1 MKIYKN
7 LNQIITLKSAYTKDG
22 RNLLPSDL
30 DIISDG
36 AVVFTET
43 QIEWVGPTSQLPTKY
58 QDVPQL
64 SLSGH
69 VLTPEIV
76 GSHTHLVFGGD
87 RAQEYADRLNGVS
100 YEEIAKKGGGIIYT
114 SNQTNFSLLDDL
126 FKKAME
132 RINKI
137 HSYGIGTI
145 EIKSG
150 YGLNFEKE
158 YELSLLIDRL
168 KKHFHPK
175 VQIFNTYMAA
185 HDVPKNFISSKQY
198 MDNVVIPLLEKLAP
212 LGIIDAVDIFH
223 ELNYFTNNDVEEL
236 FTKATAFGIPK
247 KMHADELNNN
257 EGAKLGVHFNCLSID
272 HLLKV
277 SDWGIS
283 SLASSSTIATLLPGT
298 AFFLGKQLA
307 PSRKMLDAGI
317 KVALAS
323 DFNPGSCHCD
333 NLFLIACISAAQL
346 KLNQAE
352 LWASITLN
360 AAHSLGKITQGAIIP
375 GMSPRFSLFHIES
388 VSHLTY
394 NWGKNFNTVLP

>member
-7 LNQIITLKSAYTKDG
+7 LNQIITLQSAYKKDG

-30 DIISDG
+30 SILTDG
-36 AVVFTET
+36 AVVFSES
-43 QIEWVGPTSQLPTKY
+43 QIEWVGPSSQLPTKY
-58 QDVPQL
+58 QGEPQF
-64 SLSGH
+64 SLPGY

-76 GSHTHLVFGGD
+76 DSHTHLVFGGD
-87 RAQEYADRLNGVS
+87 RAQEYADRLNGTS
-100 YEEIAKKGGGIIYT
+100 YEEIARKGGGIIYT
-114 SNQTNFSLLDDL
+114 SNQTNFSLLEDL
-126 FKKAME
+126 FHQAVE
-132 RINKI
+132 RINKMY
-137 HSYGIGTI
+137 SYGVGTI

-175 VQIFNTYMAA
+175 IQIFNTFMAA
-185 HDVPKNFISSKQY
+185 HDVPKSFTNSKQY
-198 MDNVVIPLLEKLAP
+198 IDTVVIPLLEKLAP

-223 ELNYFTNNDVEEL
+223 ELNYFTNDDVETL
-236 FTKATAFGIPK
+236 FTKAAALGIPR

-257 EGAKLGVHFNCLSID
+257 EGANLGVHFNCLSID
-272 HLLKV
+272 HLLKI
-277 SDWGIS
+277 SDSGIAAIA
-283 SLASSSTIATLLPGT
+283 ASSTVATLLPGT

-307 PSRKMLDAGI
+307 PSRKILDAGA

-333 NLFLIACISAAQL
+333 NLFLIACFSAAQL

-352 LWASITLN
+352 LWAGITLN
-360 AAHSLGKITQGAIIP
+360 AAHSLGKNTQGAIVP
-375 GMSPRFSLFHIES
+375 GLSPRFSLFETES

-394 NWGKNFNTVLP
+394 NWGKNFSTVLP